1 MKVYGVGRIAK
12 DFDIDYTDTGIC
24 FLKFPFVENVF
35 NRKTKEKKPQY
46 YNVIVFGKLAETM
59 GNLDIKKGDK
69 MQIEGNISINKY
81 TDKEGKRK
89 YYTQIIL
96 NSFELCTAKI
106 SNKNNK

>member
-12 DFDIDYTDTGIC
+12 DFYIDYTDSGIC

-35 NRKTKEKKPQY
+35 NTRTKEKKPQY
-46 YNVIVFGKLAETM
+46 YNVVVFGKLAEVM

-69 MQIEGNISINKY
+69 MQIEGNINISEY
-81 TDKEGKRK
+81 TDKEGKTK

-96 NSFELCTAKI
+96 NSFELCSKKVI
-106 SNKNNK
+106 DKK